1 MSKSLHIKSKYFIF
15 VVLIIVLHL
24 AVALLSIHF
33 YNVYQANGDNRRIKE
48 CIASGIIDED
58 ELAGISFN
66 YELEYTLQDE
76 SKKQF
81 SGNEIYYWDGH
92 KLVSVSEFMKGYE

>member
-1 MSKSLHIKSKYFIF
+1 MSKFLNIKFKYIIF
-15 VVLIIVLHL
+15 VILIIVLHL

-33 YNVYQANGDNRRIKE
+33 YKDYQANSDNRRIKE
-48 CIASGIIDED
+48 CIASGVINED

-81 SGNEIYYWDGH
+81 SGNEIYYWNGR